1 MTMNMIRGIDALVAH
16 LKEQGVPISRT
27 TIFTLL
33 KQKQI
38 PHRRP
43 APRIV
48 LFDLDKIEEWLKS
61 KDDSEIS

>member
-1 MTMNMIRGIDALVAH
+1 MNMIRGIDALADH

-33 KQKQI
+33 KQKRI

-48 LFDLDKIEEWLKS
+48 LFDLDRIEDWLKDQ
-61 KDDSEIS
+61 DDSEVS